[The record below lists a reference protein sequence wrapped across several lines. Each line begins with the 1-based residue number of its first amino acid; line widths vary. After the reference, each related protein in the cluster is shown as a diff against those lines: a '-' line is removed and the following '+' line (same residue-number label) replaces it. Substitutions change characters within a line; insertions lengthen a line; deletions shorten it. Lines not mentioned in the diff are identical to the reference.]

1 MSSDDPNATPLM
13 KLHAYTDGYSQLA
26 IYALVAG
33 VALIAIS
40 PFVRKLMK
48 GVH

>member
-1 MSSDDPNATPLM
+1 M
-13 KLHAYTDGYSQLA
+13 KLAAYTSGYKQLA
-26 IYALVAG
+26 LYALVAG
-33 VALIAIS
+33 VVMIIIS